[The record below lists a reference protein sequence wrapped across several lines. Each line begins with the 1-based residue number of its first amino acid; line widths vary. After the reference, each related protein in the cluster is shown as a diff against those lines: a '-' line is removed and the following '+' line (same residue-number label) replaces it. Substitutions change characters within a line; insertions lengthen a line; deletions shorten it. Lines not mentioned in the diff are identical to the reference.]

1 MLHRALA
8 HRMERP
14 LGERISALKA
24 EPARREDFMKELRR
38 FLPAATVRETIEQ
51 EQYWTYL
58 TGVLE
63 DLARKATATLE

>member
-14 LGERISALKA
+14 LGELINALQT
-24 EPARREDFMKELRR
+24 EPARREDFIKDIRR
-38 FLPAATVRETIEQ
+38 FLPAATVRDTIEQ

-63 DLARKATATLE
+63 DLTRKATATLE